1 MSLLKQLFLAICL
14 FLVVAFSGSFVSSV
28 ENSREQLR
36 GQLRSHAQDA
46 ATALGLSLTPHVD
59 DPAMVQ
65 LMVSS
70 IFDSGYFASI
80 RVIDIKSGKPL
91 VERVQ
96 AHAER
101 TVPGWFERLVDLQP
115 QGGDALIMR
124 GWEQAARVEVVSH
137 PQFAL
142 ARLWDS
148 ALGSLYWLLAC
159 GAASLLLGG
168 WLLRRQ
174 LRPLD
179 QMVRQAHAISRREF
193 LSLPRLPRTP
203 ELRRV
208 VQAMN
213 QMVEKL
219 RTLFAEEAARSD
231 KLRAQ
236 AYQDS
241 LTGLPN
247 RRLFDARL
255 NEQLGAGEHEHA
267 GQLLLLRLNDLNGL
281 NQRLGGQR
289 TDELI
294 QAVARLLVDSC
305 GQQGR
310 TDWLLARSRGGEFAV
325 LAPGC
330 SREQAE
336 RLAEELCEG
345 LENLAR
351 TGASDLTPVA
361 YLGIS
366 AFAEGDSPAD
376 LMARADQA
384 LAQAESQPAQPWASQ
399 DGTALA
405 ALNDSQDWH
414 DWIDQALTERRLLLY
429 FQPVVDC
436 LDTQRVLHHKVLARL
451 LDPQTFKTREVL
463 RLERHPEHFNNLH
476 GCLLG
481 NRLLLNA
488 KVYNS
493 PHHAYGTQRLT
504 CYDLE
509 SRGTLWGATLSAQVS
524 AFAPLP
530 GGQWIALA
538 LVDGQVEVR
547 DLASGEC
554 RWRYRTADAIPLCLA
569 VSDKLLAIGFS
580 HGGVSLLQVAADG
593 QLIGPPGANPRQ

>member
-325 LAPGC
+325 LAPAPA
-330 SREQAE
+330 SRPNAWP
-336 RLAEELCEG
+336 RNSAKAWRTLLAPVPAISRRSPISVSARSPKATRPRISWPVPTRPWPRPKASPPSPG
-345 LENLAR
+345 RARTAPRSRRSTIAR
-351 TGASDLTPVA
+351 TGTTGS
-361 YLGIS
+361 
-366 AFAEGDSPAD
+366 
-376 LMARADQA
+376 
-384 LAQAESQPAQPWASQ
+384 
-399 DGTALA
+399 
-405 ALNDSQDWH
+405 
-414 DWIDQALTERRLLLY
+414 
-429 FQPVVDC
+429 
-436 LDTQRVLHHKVLARL
+436 
-451 LDPQTFKTREVL
+451 TR
-463 RLERHPEHFNNLH
+463 P
-476 GCLLG
+476 
-481 NRLLLNA
+481 
-488 KVYNS
+488 
-493 PHHAYGTQRLT
+493 
-504 CYDLE
+504 
-509 SRGTLWGATLSAQVS
+509 
-524 AFAPLP
+524 
-530 GGQWIALA
+530 
-538 LVDGQVEVR
+538 
-547 DLASGEC
+547 
-554 RWRYRTADAIPLCLA
+554 
-569 VSDKLLAIGFS
+569 
-580 HGGVSLLQVAADG
+580 
-593 QLIGPPGANPRQ
+593 

>member
-376 LMARADQA
+376 LLARADQA

-414 DWIDQALTERRLLLY
+414 DWIDQALTERRL
-429 FQPVVDC
+429 
-436 LDTQRVLHHKVLARL
+436 
-451 LDPQTFKTREVL
+451 
-463 RLERHPEHFNNLH
+463 
-476 GCLLG
+476 
-481 NRLLLNA
+481 
-488 KVYNS
+488 
-493 PHHAYGTQRLT
+493 
-504 CYDLE
+504 
-509 SRGTLWGATLSAQVS
+509 
-524 AFAPLP
+524 
-530 GGQWIALA
+530 
-538 LVDGQVEVR
+538 
-547 DLASGEC
+547 
-554 RWRYRTADAIPLCLA
+554 
-569 VSDKLLAIGFS
+569 
-580 HGGVSLLQVAADG
+580 
-593 QLIGPPGANPRQ
+593 

>member
-267 GQLLLLRLNDLNGL
+267 GQLLLL
-281 NQRLGGQR
+281 
-289 TDELI
+289 
-294 QAVARLLVDSC
+294 
-305 GQQGR
+305 
-310 TDWLLARSRGGEFAV
+310 
-325 LAPGC
+325 
-330 SREQAE
+330 
-336 RLAEELCEG
+336 
-345 LENLAR
+345 
-351 TGASDLTPVA
+351 
-361 YLGIS
+361 
-366 AFAEGDSPAD
+366 
-376 LMARADQA
+376 
-384 LAQAESQPAQPWASQ
+384 
-399 DGTALA
+399 
-405 ALNDSQDWH
+405 
-414 DWIDQALTERRLLLY
+414 
-429 FQPVVDC
+429 
-436 LDTQRVLHHKVLARL
+436 
-451 LDPQTFKTREVL
+451 
-463 RLERHPEHFNNLH
+463 
-476 GCLLG
+476 
-481 NRLLLNA
+481 NA